1 MPLLATLG
9 ALPGIVDDSGSWHR
23 FAAIRDMEKFGRLLT
38 SGVLGGDATQLLGGV
53 PKTIVRYLEG
63 L

>member
-1 MPLLATLG
+1 MPLFDALG
-9 ALPGIVDDSGSWHR
+9 ALHGVVDDSGSWHH
-23 FAAIRDMEKFGRLLT
+23 FAAIRDMEKFDRLLT